1 MGTQGGRTLST
12 QGPDFDK
19 AARVPYDVETEE
31 LPDARRRWGF
41 GSEDAGSEYSELEV
55 RDLFFCRHYTCTIL
69 LPRL

>member
-31 LPDARRRWGF
+31 LPDARRR
-41 GSEDAGSEYSELEV
+41 
-55 RDLFFCRHYTCTIL
+55 
-69 LPRL
+69 